1 MSTFSSTEITEASS
15 TTFVGITGSIFNSS
29 SLDESGSQEILQ
41 PYYMEILVD
50 PDRRGEAY
58 QYDPQTDTHQFKINY
73 SDQKGPD
80 NGLQLRS
87 EYNYFTTH
95 SFQVRFLKFNGVDGE
110 FCQTFSQ
117 HDPPSIA
124 AEYDLGLA
132 SGYRSQLAN
141 NIKYEGTKKFFSL
154 KLRASN
160 PDPNVVS
167 DQVFIL
173 SSSLE
178 MGEWFDVE
186 YRYTWGANRNS
197 TVIGKINNE
206 TVVQEN
212 VDTLWN
218 QNETFYVLIGC
229 YQDGDIGKKGIET
242 ITQVRN
248 YKMGDSSGMFQVL
261 PNYDKQ
267 ISDKNNEPPNNISFP
282 LDPRSSAQNVNGSNP
297 Y

>member
-1 MSTFSSTEITEASS
+1 MSIFSSNEISEASS
-15 TTFVGITGSIFNSS
+15 TIFVGITGSVFDSS
-29 SLDESGSQEILQ
+29 SLDASGSQEILQ
-41 PYYMEILVD
+41 PYFNEILVD

-58 QYDPQTDTHQFKINY
+58 LYDPQTDTHQFKINY

-95 SFQVRFLKFNGVDGE
+95 SFQIRFLQFNGEEGE
-110 FCQTFSQ
+110 FAQTFSQ

-132 SGYRSQLAN
+132 TGYRSQLAN
-141 NIKYEGTKKFFSL
+141 NVKYEDNKKYFSL
-154 KLRASN
+154 KLRLSN
-160 PDPNVVS
+160 PDPNVPS
-167 DQVFIL
+167 DQYFFL
-173 SSSLE
+173 SESLE
-178 MGEWFDVE
+178 MGKWYDVE
-186 YRYTWGANRNS
+186 YRYTWGSHRNA
-197 TVIGKINNE
+197 TVVGVLNGV
-206 TVVQEN
+206 TSVQEN

-218 QNETFYVLIGC
+218 PNETLYVLIGC

-248 YKMGDSSGMFQVL
+248 YKMGDSAGMFQVL

-267 ISDKNNEPPNNISFP
+267 ISNKNNEPPNNISFP
-282 LDPRSSAQNVNGSNP
+282 LDPRGSSQNFNGPNP